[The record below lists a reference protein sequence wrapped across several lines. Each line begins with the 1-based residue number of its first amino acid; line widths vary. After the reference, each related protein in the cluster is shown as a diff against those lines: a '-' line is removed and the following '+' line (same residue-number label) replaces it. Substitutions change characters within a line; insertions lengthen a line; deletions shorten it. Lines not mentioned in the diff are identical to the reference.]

1 MTAIIETIAIA
12 ALTFC
17 GVIIACGL
25 AANIWSN
32 V

>member
-1 MTAIIETIAIA
+1 MTTFIETIAIA
-12 ALTFC
+12 ALTFF

-25 AANIWSN
+25 AANIWST